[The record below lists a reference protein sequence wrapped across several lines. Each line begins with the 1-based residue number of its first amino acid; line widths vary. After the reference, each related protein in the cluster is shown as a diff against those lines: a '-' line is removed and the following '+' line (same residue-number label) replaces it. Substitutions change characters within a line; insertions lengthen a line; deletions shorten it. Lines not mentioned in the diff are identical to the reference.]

1 MKREKDIKSQDEAG
15 KSGSAILR
23 PLEPGERLPRP
34 LYRMGAVS
42 LAQALLGMVL
52 VRRTAA
58 GIIRSRI
65 VETEAYVGPEDK
77 GCHAYGGLR
86 TARTEPMFADG
97 GTSYVYFIYGMYH
110 CLNVV
115 AEQKDKP
122 EAVLIRAVAPC
133 TPEDEARMRSF
144 RAIRSRKPADLC
156 NGPGKLCLALDI
168 DKRCNALD
176 LTVSEELWLEAGA
189 DPGPARIVAAPRIT
203 IPYAEEFVDKLWRYY
218 IQGDPYVSVV
228 DKEAVPLWKAMR
240 AERQGLRE

>member
-1 MKREKDIKSQDEAG
+1 MEREEDIRSQAEAEHG
-15 KSGSAILR
+15 GHTIFR
-23 PLEPGERLPRP
+23 PLEPGERLSRL
-34 LYRMGAVS
+34 LYWMDAVS
-42 LAQALLGMVL
+42 LARTLLGTVL

-133 TPEDEARMRSF
+133 TAEDEVKMRSF

-156 NGPGKLCLALDI
+156 NGPGKLCMALNI

-176 LTVSEELWLEAGA
+176 LTVSEEMWLEAGA
-189 DPGPARIVAAPRIT
+189 YPGVDRIVAAPRIN
-203 IPYAEEFVDKLWRYY
+203 IPYAEEFTDKLWRYY

-228 DKEAVPLWKAMR
+228 AKEAVPLLKAMQR
-240 AERQGLRE
+240 

>member
-1 MKREKDIKSQDEAG
+1 MEMEREEDISSQAEAG
-15 KSGSAILR
+15 KGEYTLCH
-23 PLEPGERLPRP
+23 PLEPRERLPRS
-34 LYRMGAVS
+34 LYRMDAVS
-42 LAQALLGMVL
+42 LAQTLLGMVL
-52 VRRTAA
+52 VRRTEA

-115 AEQKDKP
+115 SEQKDMP

-133 TPEDEARMRSF
+133 TPEDEARMRTF
-144 RAIRSRKPADLC
+144 RVIRSRKPADLC
-156 NGPGKLCLALDI
+156 NGPGKLCMALNI
-168 DKRCNALD
+168 DKQCNALD
-176 LTVSEELWLEAGA
+176 LTVSEELWLEAGSC
-189 DPGPARIVAAPRIT
+189 PGATRIVAAPRIN
-203 IPYAEEFVDKLWRYY
+203 IPYAEEFADKLWRYY

-228 DKEAVPLWKAMR
+228 DKEAVPLLEANQM
-240 AERQGLRE
+240 EL

>member
-1 MKREKDIKSQDEAG
+1 MEREEDVTSHADAG
-15 KSGSAILR
+15 NSGYTIFR
-23 PLEPGERLPRP
+23 PLEPGERLPRTI
-34 LYRMGAVS
+34 YRMDAVS
-42 LAQALLGMVL
+42 LAQTLLGMVL
-52 VRRTAA
+52 VRRTPA

-115 AEQKDKP
+115 AERKDKP

-156 NGPGKLCLALDI
+156 NGPGKLCMALNI

-176 LTVSEELWLEAGA
+176 LTVSEELWLEAGHYPGA
-189 DPGPARIVAAPRIT
+189 DRIVAAPRIN
-203 IPYAEEFVDKLWRYY
+203 IPYAEEFEDKLWRFY
-218 IQGDPYVSVV
+218 IQDDPYISVV
-228 DKEAVPLWKAMR
+228 DKQAVPLLEANR
-240 AERQGLRE
+240 AER